1 MEQQKQAV
9 RIQTSVLNGIEK
21 KALVWMAQRLPKWV
35 TSDFLTFLGV
45 LGAIVASAGYVL
57 SNYNILYLW
66 IATGGILLNWFGD
79 SLDGTVARVRN
90 TQRPVYGYFLDHNID
105 GMTLAIVCVGA
116 GFSSMLNLAV
126 SMSVFGAYMLMTV
139 FTYINTHLRGDFRL
153 TYGKMGPTEFR
164 LIIVIINTLAMYVP
178 YIRNYNYHFTVYGTD
193 VVFSMFDFMALGV
206 TAILLIIYIVV
217 FCIDLKKYSKMDPL
231 DKTQKN
237 D

>member
-164 LIIVIINTLAMYVP
+164 LIIMILNTLVMYVP
-178 YIRNYNYHFTVYGTD
+178 YIRNYTYHFTVYGTN

-206 TAILLIIYIVV
+206 TAILLIIYIIV

-231 DKTQKN
+231 DKTKKN

>member
-21 KALVWMAQRLPKWV
+21 KTLVWMAQRLPKWV

-164 LIIVIINTLAMYVP
+164 LIIMILNTLVMYVP
-178 YIRNYNYHFTVYGTD
+178 YIRNYTYHFTVYGTN

>member
-21 KALVWMAQRLPKWV
+21 KTLVWMAQRLPKWV

-45 LGAIVASAGYVL
+45 LGAVIASAGYVL

-90 TQRPVYGYFLDHNID
+90 TQRPIYGYFLDHNID
-105 GMTLAIVCVGA
+105 GMTLAVVCVGA

-164 LIIVIINTLAMYVP
+164 LIIVIINTLVMYVP

>member
-9 RIQTSVLNGIEK
+9 RIQTSFLNGIEK
-21 KALVWMAQRLPKWV
+21 KTLVWMAQRLPKWV

-45 LGAIVASAGYVL
+45 LGAVIASAGYVL

-90 TQRPVYGYFLDHNID
+90 TQRPIYGYFLDHNID
-105 GMTLAIVCVGA
+105 GMTLAVVCVGA

-164 LIIVIINTLAMYVP
+164 LIIVIINTLVMYVP

>member
-164 LIIVIINTLAMYVP
+164 LIIVIINTLVMYVP

>member
-21 KALVWMAQRLPKWV
+21 KTLVWMAQRLPKWV

-45 LGAIVASAGYVL
+45 LGAVIASAGYVL

-164 LIIVIINTLAMYVP
+164 LIIVIINTLVMYVP

>member
-21 KALVWMAQRLPKWV
+21 KTLVWMAQRLPKWV

-45 LGAIVASAGYVL
+45 LGAVIASAGYVL

-90 TQRPVYGYFLDHNID
+90 TQRPIYGYFLDHNID
-105 GMTLAIVCVGA
+105 GMTLAVVCVGA

-126 SMSVFGAYMLMTV
+126 SMSVFGAYMLMTA

-164 LIIVIINTLAMYVP
+164 LIIVIINTLVMYVP

>member
-1 MEQQKQAV
+1 
-9 RIQTSVLNGIEK
+9 
-21 KALVWMAQRLPKWV
+21 MAQRLPKWV

-45 LGAIVASAGYVL
+45 LGAVIASAGYVL

-90 TQRPVYGYFLDHNID
+90 TQRPIYGYFLDHNID
-105 GMTLAIVCVGA
+105 GMTLAVVCVGA

-164 LIIVIINTLAMYVP
+164 LIIVIINTLVMYVP